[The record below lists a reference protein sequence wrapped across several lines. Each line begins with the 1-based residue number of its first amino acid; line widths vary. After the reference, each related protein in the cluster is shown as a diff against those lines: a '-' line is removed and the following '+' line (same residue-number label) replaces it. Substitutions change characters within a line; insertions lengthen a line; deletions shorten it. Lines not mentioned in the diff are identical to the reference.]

1 MRALVADDDRVA
13 ATLISE
19 ALIAWG
25 YDVIVAH
32 DGHAAWEAIA
42 AEPAPSIAVLD
53 WEMPGLDGPAICR
66 RLRSEPSR
74 AHLYVLLIT
83 VRGDRQDIVTGL
95 GAGADDYVVKPVD
108 LNELRA
114 RIQVGERVVT
124 LQNRLADKV
133 SQLELSL
140 ARARHVKG
148 PVAVYP
154 TRLQDVQRAERGLPS
169 VRANV
174 ARDQEPP
181 RQNR

>member
-13 ATLISE
+13 ATAISQ

-25 YDVIVAH
+25 FDVVIAH
-32 DGHAAWEAIA
+32 DGHSAWEHIT

-74 AHLYVLLIT
+74 AHLYVVLIT

-133 SQLELSL
+133 TQLETSL
-140 ARARHVKG
+140 ARVRQLKG
-148 PVAVYP
+148 LLPNYGA
-154 TRLQDVQRAERGLPS
+154 LPS
-169 VRANV
+169 
-174 ARDQEPP
+174 EPQQQP
-181 RQNR
+181 AQIVPIRG

>member
-13 ATLISE
+13 ATLISQ

-25 YDVIVAH
+25 YDVVVAH
-32 DGHAAWEAIA
+32 DGHAAWEAIS

-133 SQLELSL
+133 SQLESSL
-140 ARARHVKG
+140 ARAKHVKT
-148 PVAVYP
+148 PAAIFP
-154 TRLQDVQRAERGLPS
+154 TRVQDVQFGQRRLTS
-169 VRANV
+169 VRANP

-181 RQNR
+181 LQSR

>member
-1 MRALVADDDRVA
+1 MRALVADDDPVA
-13 ATLISE
+13 ATLISQ

-25 YDVIVAH
+25 FDVVVAH
-32 DGHAAWEAIA
+32 DGHSAWEHIT

-74 AHLYVLLIT
+74 AHLYVVLIT
-83 VRGDRQDIVTGL
+83 IRGARQDIVTGL

-133 SQLELSL
+133 TQLESSL
-140 ARARHVKG
+140 ARVKQLKG
-148 PVAVYP
+148 
-154 TRLQDVQRAERGLPS
+154 LLPS
-169 VRANV
+169 Y
-174 ARDQEPP
+174 PP
-181 RQNR
+181 VHPEQPAAQVVPFRG

>member
-13 ATLISE
+13 ATVISQ

-25 YDVIVAH
+25 FDVVVAH
-32 DGHAAWEAIA
+32 DGHTAWEHIT

-74 AHLYVLLIT
+74 AHLYVVLIT
-83 VRGDRQDIVTGL
+83 IRGDRQDIVAGL

-124 LQNRLADKV
+124 MQNRLADKV
-133 SQLELSL
+133 TQLESSL
-140 ARARHVKG
+140 ARVRQLKG
-148 PVAVYP
+148 
-154 TRLQDVQRAERGLPS
+154 LLPS
-169 VRANV
+169 YGNLPS
-174 ARDQEPP
+174 DQQQAQVVPI
-181 RQNR
+181 RG

>member
-13 ATLISE
+13 ATVISQ

-25 YDVIVAH
+25 FDVVVAH
-32 DGHAAWEAIA
+32 DGHTAWEHIT

-74 AHLYVLLIT
+74 AHLYVVLIT
-83 VRGDRQDIVTGL
+83 IRGDRQDIVTGL

-133 SQLELSL
+133 TQLESSL
-140 ARARHVKG
+140 ARVKQLKG
-148 PVAVYP
+148 
-154 TRLQDVQRAERGLPS
+154 LLPS
-169 VRANV
+169 YGTHQPEQPQAQVVPFRG
-174 ARDQEPP
+174 
-181 RQNR
+181 

>member
-13 ATLISE
+13 ATLISQ

-25 YDVIVAH
+25 YDVVVAH

-140 ARARHVKG
+140 ARVKHVKG
-148 PVAVYP
+148 PIAIYP
-154 TRLQDVQRAERGLPS
+154 TRLQDVQVAQRPSPRASVTRG
-169 VRANV
+169 
-174 ARDQEPP
+174 QEPP
-181 RQNR
+181 RPNR